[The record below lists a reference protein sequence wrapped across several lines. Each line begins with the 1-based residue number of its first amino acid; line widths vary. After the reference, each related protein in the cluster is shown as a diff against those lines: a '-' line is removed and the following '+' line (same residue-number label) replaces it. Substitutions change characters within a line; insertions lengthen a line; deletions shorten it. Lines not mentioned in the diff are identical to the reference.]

1 MSEQMDSMEPMV
13 ITLTDEEGNEQD
25 FELADVIE
33 DGESTYLVLALTED
47 EEKETADD
55 DEEEQEIVIME
66 VVLDENNEECYEPVT
81 DDALLDRLFE
91 IFNKHMEEGLDELM
105 NLDGAEDGEA

>member
-1 MSEQMDSMEPMV
+1 
-13 ITLTDEEGNEQD
+13 
-25 FELADVIE
+25 
-33 DGESTYLVLALTED
+33 
-47 EEKETADD
+47 
-55 DEEEQEIVIME
+55 ME
-66 VVLDENNEECYEPVT
+66 VVLDVNNAECNAPVT